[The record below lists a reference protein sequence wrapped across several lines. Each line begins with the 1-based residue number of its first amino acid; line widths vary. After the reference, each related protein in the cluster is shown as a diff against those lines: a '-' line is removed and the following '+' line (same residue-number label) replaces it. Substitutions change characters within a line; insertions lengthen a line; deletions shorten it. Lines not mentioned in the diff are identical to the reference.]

1 MFLWYNHIVRRDSMI
16 HILRSEIDGLT
27 LFKDKK
33 VMFDLVAEKNVTEDD
48 VLNGN
53 VMRIDDLIDKLN
65 TIALV
70 GSNAT
75 GKTTQLRL
83 IKMVISVFLA
93 LDSLNEFENLADQF
107 EDTFRFTNYFYN
119 AKTLYKVESA
129 VKKTTDGDFAFIEE
143 TIYSKKVYPSHKKSE
158 LFNFDLTKRGQ
169 QELLRR
175 SSLPDEI
182 TAFLRDDDTIFST
195 IVRKIMNNKVQDIVI
210 DEIDMTNKNKLT
222 TKEKIPVEYIK
233 YFDPSIESIRILSKD
248 VPSEKMNVEVTFKND
263 SIIQVPLIE
272 LSNYLSSGTIKG
284 INLFIDI
291 EKTLK
296 NGGYLIIDEIENHL
310 HKSIIMNII
319 QLFANSLNKNGATL
333 IFSTH
338 YSEIID
344 MVPRTDMIYV
354 ATKEENLIQFKK
366 MSQGLGDQDRN
377 DKKKSEV
384 LLSGKLSNTPTYKDL
399 KRVRAK
405 LRSAVSETSSGS
417 DGGAGE

>member
-248 VPSEKMNVEVTFKND
+248 VPSEKKNVEVTFKND

>member
-1 MFLWYNHIVRRDSMI
+1 MI

-129 VKKTTDGDFAFIEE
+129 VKKTTDGDFAFTEE

-222 TKEKIPVEYIK
+222 TKDKIPVEYIK

-354 ATKEENLIQFKK
+354 ATKEEDLIQFKK
-366 MSQGLGDQDRN
+366 MSQGLGDEDRN

>member
-1 MFLWYNHIVRRDSMI
+1 MI

-344 MVPRTDMIYV
+344 MVARTDMIYV

-405 LRSAVSETSSGS
+405 LRSAVSETSIDS

>member
-1 MFLWYNHIVRRDSMI
+1 MI

-248 VPSEKMNVEVTFKND
+248 VPSEKKNVEVTFKND

-310 HKSIIMNII
+310 HKSIMMNII
-319 QLFANSLNKNGATL
+319 QLFANSLNKNGGTL

-366 MSQGLGDQDRN
+366 MSQGLGDEDRN

-405 LRSAVSETSSGS
+405 LRSAVSETSIDS

>member
-1 MFLWYNHIVRRDSMI
+1 MI

-107 EDTFRFTNYFYN
+107 EDNFRFTNYFYN

-296 NGGYLIIDEIENHL
+296 NGSYLIIDEIENHL

>member
-1 MFLWYNHIVRRDSMI
+1 MI

-129 VKKTTDGDFAFIEE
+129 VKKTTDGDFAFTEE

-222 TKEKIPVEYIK
+222 TKDKIPVEYIK

>member
-1 MFLWYNHIVRRDSMI
+1 MI

-405 LRSAVSETSSGS
+405 LRSAVSETSSDS

>member
-1 MFLWYNHIVRRDSMI
+1 MI

>member
-1 MFLWYNHIVRRDSMI
+1 MI

-222 TKEKIPVEYIK
+222 TKDKIPVEYIK

-248 VPSEKMNVEVTFKND
+248 VPSEKMNIEVTFKND

>member
-1 MFLWYNHIVRRDSMI
+1 MI

-310 HKSIIMNII
+310 HKSIMMNII
-319 QLFANSLNKNGATL
+319 QLFANSLNKNGGTL

-366 MSQGLGDQDRN
+366 MSQGLGDEDRN

>member
-129 VKKTTDGDFAFIEE
+129 VKKTTDGDFAFTEE

-169 QELLRR
+169 QELLKR

-248 VPSEKMNVEVTFKND
+248 VPSDKMNVEVTFKND

-296 NGGYLIIDEIENHL
+296 NGSYLIIDEIENHL
-310 HKSIIMNII
+310 HKSVIMNII

-344 MVPRTDMIYV
+344 TVPRTDMIYV
-354 ATKEENLIQFKK
+354 ATKEEDLIQFKK
-366 MSQGLGDQDRN
+366 MSQGLGDEDRN

-417 DGGAGE
+417 AGGAGE

>member
-1 MFLWYNHIVRRDSMI
+1 MI

-319 QLFANSLNKNGATL
+319 QLFANSLNKNGAIL

>member
-1 MFLWYNHIVRRDSMI
+1 MI

-354 ATKEENLIQFKK
+354 ATKEENLIQIKK
-366 MSQGLGDQDRN
+366 MSQVLGDEDRN

-384 LLSGKLSNTPTYKDL
+384 LLSGKLNNTPTYKDL

>member
-1 MFLWYNHIVRRDSMI
+1 MI

-405 LRSAVSETSSGS
+405 LRSAVSETSSGN

>member
-1 MFLWYNHIVRRDSMI
+1 
-16 HILRSEIDGLT
+16 
-27 LFKDKK
+27 
-33 VMFDLVAEKNVTEDD
+33 
-48 VLNGN
+48 
-53 VMRIDDLIDKLN
+53 MRIDDLIDKLN

>member
-222 TKEKIPVEYIK
+222 TKDKIPVEYIK

>member
-1 MFLWYNHIVRRDSMI
+1 MI

-344 MVPRTDMIYV
+344 TVPRTDMIYV

>member
-1 MFLWYNHIVRRDSMI
+1 MI
-16 HILRSEIDGLT
+16 HMLRSEIDGLT

-33 VMFDLVAEKNVTEDD
+33 VIFDLVAEKNVTEED
-48 VLNGN
+48 VVNGN
-53 VMRIDDLIDKLN
+53 VTRVDELIDKLN
-65 TIALV
+65 TVALV

-83 IKMVISVFLA
+83 IKMVISVFLS
-93 LDSLNEFENLADQF
+93 LDSLNDFENLTDQF

-158 LFNFDLTKRGQ
+158 RFNFDLTKRGQ

-296 NGGYLIIDEIENHL
+296 NGGYLNIHEIENHL
-310 HKSIIMNII
+310 HKSIMMNII

>member
-1 MFLWYNHIVRRDSMI
+1 MI

-248 VPSEKMNVEVTFKND
+248 VPSEKMIVEVTFKND

>member
-1 MFLWYNHIVRRDSMI
+1 MI

-405 LRSAVSETSSGS
+405 LRSAVSETSIDS

>member
-1 MFLWYNHIVRRDSMI
+1 MI

-107 EDTFRFTNYFYN
+107 EDNFRFTNYFYN

-222 TKEKIPVEYIK
+222 TKDKIPVEYIK

>member
-1 MFLWYNHIVRRDSMI
+1 MI

-248 VPSEKMNVEVTFKND
+248 VPSDKMNVEVTFKND

-405 LRSAVSETSSGS
+405 LRSAVSETSIDS

>member
-1 MFLWYNHIVRRDSMI
+1 MI

-222 TKEKIPVEYIK
+222 TKDKIPVEYIK

-366 MSQGLGDQDRN
+366 MSQGLGDEDRN

>member
-1 MFLWYNHIVRRDSMI
+1 MI

-119 AKTLYKVESA
+119 AKTLYKVESS
-129 VKKTTDGDFAFIEE
+129 VKKTTDGDFAFTEE

>member
-1 MFLWYNHIVRRDSMI
+1 MI

-248 VPSEKMNVEVTFKND
+248 VPSEKKNVEVTFKND

>member
-1 MFLWYNHIVRRDSMI
+1 MI

-222 TKEKIPVEYIK
+222 TKDKIPVEYIK

-366 MSQGLGDQDRN
+366 MSQGLGDEDRN

-405 LRSAVSETSSGS
+405 LRSAVSETSIDS

>member
-1 MFLWYNHIVRRDSMI
+1 MI

-248 VPSEKMNVEVTFKND
+248 VPSEKMNVEVTLKND

>member
-1 MFLWYNHIVRRDSMI
+1 MI

-310 HKSIIMNII
+310 HKSIMMNII

>member
-1 MFLWYNHIVRRDSMI
+1 MI

-129 VKKTTDGDFAFIEE
+129 VKKTTDVDFAFIEE

>member
-1 MFLWYNHIVRRDSMI
+1 MI

-354 ATKEENLIQFKK
+354 ATKEGNLIQLKK
-366 MSQGLGDQDRN
+366 MSQVLGDEDRN

-384 LLSGKLSNTPTYKDL
+384 LLSGKLDNTPTYKDL
-399 KRVRAK
+399 KRVRSK
-405 LRSAVSETSSGS
+405 LRSSISETASENN
-417 DGGAGE
+417 GGASK